1 MIDLAPA
8 LRSYI
13 VAYRDD
19 QDRMHIA
26 KVLLEDGVTTVD
38 DIPAMLAAR
47 GRTVSRI
54 VSTRKID

>member
-1 MIDLAPA
+1 MINLAPA
-8 LRSYI
+8 LRSYV

-26 KVLLEDGVTTVD
+26 KVLLEDGFTTVD
-38 DIPAMLAAR
+38 DIPKMLAAR

-54 VSTRKID
+54 VATREIH